1 MKCPKCT
8 STLEQ
13 VVYEGIEVDRCTSCK
28 GIWFDI
34 GEMEALRTTK
44 AAASI
49 DVDDTRAGTQMSEID
64 RYPCPRC
71 SSGAMVRMVDP
82 KQSHI
87 WYEKCGSCGGSFFDA
102 GEFRDLSENT
112 ISDFFKSLFTPERK

>member
-1 MKCPKCT
+1 M
-8 STLEQ
+8 EQ

-28 GIWFDI
+28 GLWFDI
-34 GEMEALRTTK
+34 GEEEALRATE
-44 AAASI
+44 AAANI
-49 DVDDTRAGTQMSEID
+49 DVGDARAGAQMSKID
-64 RYPCPRC
+64 RYACPRC
-71 SSGAMVRMVDP
+71 SGGMVRMVDP

-87 WYEKCGSCGGSFFDA
+87 WYEKCSSCGGSFFDA

>member
-1 MKCPKCT
+1 MICPKCE
-8 STLEQ
+8 STMEQ

-28 GIWFDI
+28 GLWFDS
-34 GEMEALRTTK
+34 GEMEALSAAN

-49 DVDDTRAGTQMSEID
+49 DVGDARAGAQMSEID

-71 SSGAMVRMVDP
+71 SGGMVRMVDP

-87 WYEKCGSCGGSFFDA
+87 WYEKCSSCGGSFFDA
-102 GEFRDLSENT
+102 GEFRDLAEKS

>member
-8 STLEQ
+8 STMEQ

-28 GIWFDI
+28 GRWFDL
-34 GEMEALRTTK
+34 GEDEALRTTQ
-44 AAASI
+44 AAANI
-49 DVDDTRAGTQMSEID
+49 DTGDAREGERLSEID

-71 SSGAMVRMVDP
+71 SGAMVRMVDP
-82 KQSHI
+82 GQSHI
-87 WYEKCGSCGGSFFDA
+87 WYEKCSSCSGSFFDA

-112 ISDFFKSLFTPERK
+112 ISDFFKDLFTPERK